1 MLSYITVTGKEN
13 RNPNVAP
20 ALAAPALQQRQ
31 AVAAP
36 ALQPVN
42 NDIVDLTGAG
52 DEETNSAKA
61 VAAPALQQRQAVA
74 APGDVIIIDVD
85 SDLDDDAPLAF
96 ACKKAKVVVD
106 DSQVGSE
113 EHGTFKLQ
121 TLFLWIAVSLNLL
134 TSHGND
140 CLGQFLWE
148 MTSWARMA
156 VAILTPSALPNSK
169 EDWILSTCSTDSR

>member
-1 MLSYITVTGKEN
+1 MLSYITMGKEN
-13 RNPNVAP
+13 HNPNAAP
-20 ALAAPALQQRQ
+20 ALAAPALQQRPLQQRQ

-36 ALQPVN
+36 AP
-42 NDIVDLTGAG
+42 
-52 DEETNSAKA
+52 
-61 VAAPALQQRQAVA
+61 QQRQAVA

-85 SDLDDDAPLAF
+85 SDLDEDVPLAF

-106 DSQVGSE
+106 DSGVGLE